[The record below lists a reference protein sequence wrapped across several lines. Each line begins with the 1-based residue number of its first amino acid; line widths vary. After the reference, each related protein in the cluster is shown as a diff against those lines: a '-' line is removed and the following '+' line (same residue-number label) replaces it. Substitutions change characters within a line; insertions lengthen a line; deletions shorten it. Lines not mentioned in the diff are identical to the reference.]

1 MRTEA
6 AQRVFPTEEI
16 ASFVRRDALPL
27 SKFKEFLACRQ
38 PALDLMINAAD
49 IAGHTAT
56 VNGRLSVHSRHRC
69 RAVTQS

>member
-1 MRTEA
+1 
-6 AQRVFPTEEI
+6 
-16 ASFVRRDALPL
+16 
-27 SKFKEFLACRQ
+27 
-38 PALDLMINAAD
+38 MINAAD